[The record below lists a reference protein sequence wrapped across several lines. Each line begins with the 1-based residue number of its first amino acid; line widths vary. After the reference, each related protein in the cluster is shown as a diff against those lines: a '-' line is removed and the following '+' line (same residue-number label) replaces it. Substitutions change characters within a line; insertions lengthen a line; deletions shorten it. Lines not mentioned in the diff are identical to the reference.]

1 LKNEKI
7 NVMPQIQS
15 IADPDFVKYLASGVG
30 FLIGLVN
37 FLGFY
42 ILKGI
47 KRSIDGLVKKQNAD
61 HDTLKRIEAEH
72 NIYHGRT

>member
-1 LKNEKI
+1 
-7 NVMPQIQS
+7 MPQIQNV
-15 IADPDFVKYLASGVG
+15 ADPDFVKYLLSGIG

-47 KRSIDGLVKKQNAD
+47 KKTIDGLVKRQAKD
-61 HDTLKRIEAEH
+61 HDLLQMVVTEH
-72 NIYHGRT
+72 NIFHHGENDKG